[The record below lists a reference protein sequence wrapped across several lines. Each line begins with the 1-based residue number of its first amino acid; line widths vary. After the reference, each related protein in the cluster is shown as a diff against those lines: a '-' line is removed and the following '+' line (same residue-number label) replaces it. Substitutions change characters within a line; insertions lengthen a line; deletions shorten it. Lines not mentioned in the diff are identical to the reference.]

1 MGDVEPHCAA
11 QRSQLLR
18 PDTICVLDDA
28 RRTSVP
34 ASRAYTS
41 RIISGR
47 IDLQPCPREHER
59 QARLRFGW
67 MRDGLAYLGE
77 KIWLVLPSCF
87 SFGSPRTTSISG
99 NPMSWSYCVF
109 PFRVPFVSRT
119 FLLPVK
125 KLFSMERRTVEFITS
140 FVV

>member
-28 RRTSVP
+28 RPSSVP
-34 ASRAYTS
+34 ASRSYTS
-41 RIISGR
+41 RILSGR
-47 IDLQPCPREHER
+47 IGLQPCAREHER
-59 QARLRFGW
+59 QGRLRFGC

-77 KIWLVLPSCF
+77 KIGLILPSCF
-87 SFGSPRTTSISG
+87 SLGSPRTIPGS
-99 NPMSWSYCVF
+99 PMSWSYCVF
-109 PFRVPFVSRT
+109 PFPFVSRT

-125 KLFSMERRTVEFITS
+125 KLISTERRTVEFRTS
-140 FVV
+140 LVV